1 MKLKKEH
8 FIGIAGVVGIV
19 YYVFFCKKGDDSTP
33 TGEEPS
39 SGGGGGGGGFP
50 TGALMID
57 TPKPSTPVTTVTGGV
72 QPTVITNPTVRGGTT
87 TGPLTAADPR
97 NNPIRTDVIGPM
109 GGPVGSGTVGG
120 GFIPIPK
127 GNPVSTGTVGGGFI
141 PFPKTTGG
149 ARPTTGRTGPVAA
162 ADPRNNPIV
171 TGIKGVGGISGT
183 GNNTGG
189 IIPASQGGS
198 PTPYTTGT
206 KATSSTTTQGG
217 NVFMPFAGKQPL
229 TVHNLL
235 M

>member
-39 SGGGGGGGGFP
+39 SGGGGGFGGGGFP

-57 TPKPSTPVTTVTGGV
+57 TTSKPSTPVTTVTGGV
-72 QPTVITNPTVRGGTT
+72 QPTVITNPTVRTGTT
-87 TGPLTAADPR
+87 TGPLTAYDPSK
-97 NNPIRTDVIGPM
+97 NPIRTDVVGPI
-109 GGPVGSGTVGG
+109 GGPVFT
-120 GFIPIPK
+120 PIK
-127 GNPVSTGTVGGGFI
+127 TG
-141 PFPKTTGG
+141 GG
-149 ARPTTGRTGPVAA
+149 ARPTTGATGPVVAA
-162 ADPRNNPIV
+162 GPNVGGGIV
-171 TGIKGVGGISGT
+171 GGIKGVGGISGT

-198 PTPYTTGT
+198 PTPYTTG
-206 KATSSTTTQGG
+206 ATSSTTTQGG

>member
-8 FIGIAGVVGIV
+8 FIGIAGVVGIA

-50 TGALMID
+50 TGALTID
-57 TPKPSTPVTTVTGGV
+57 TTPKPSTPVTTVTGGV
-72 QPTVITNPTVRGGTT
+72 QPTVITNPTVRSGTT

-97 NNPIRTDVIGPM
+97 NNPVVVVGPM
-109 GGPVGSGTVGG
+109 GGGGTV
-120 GFIPIPK
+120 
-127 GNPVSTGTVGGGFI
+127 VTG
-141 PFPKTTGG
+141 GG
-149 ARPTTGRTGPVAA
+149 ARPTTGRTGPVVAA
-162 ADPRNNPIV
+162 GPNVGGGIV
-171 TGIKGVGGISGT
+171 GGIKGVGGISGT

-198 PTPYTTGT
+198 ATPYTTG
-206 KATSSTTTQGG
+206 ATSSTTTQGG

>member
-8 FIGIAGVVGIV
+8 FIGIAGVVGIA
-19 YYVFFCKKGDDSTP
+19 YYVFFCKKGDDSTT

-39 SGGGGGGGGFP
+39 SGGGGFGGGGFP
-50 TGALMID
+50 TGALTTD
-57 TPKPSTPVTTVTGGV
+57 TPKPPAKEEVKPTNVTNSRFG
-72 QPTVITNPTVRGGTT
+72 P
-87 TGPLTAADPR
+87 TGPVVAADPR

-109 GGPVGSGTVGG
+109 GGPVGTGTTGG
-120 GFIPIPK
+120 GFIPNST

-149 ARPTTGRTGPVAA
+149 ARPTTGRTGPVVAA
-162 ADPRNNPIV
+162 GPNVGGGIV
-171 TGIKGVGGISGT
+171 GGIKGVGGISGT

-206 KATSSTTTQGG
+206 KATSSTTVQGG
-217 NVFMPFAGKQPL
+217 NVFIPFAGKHPL

>member
-8 FIGIAGVVGIV
+8 FIGIAGVVGIA

-39 SGGGGGGGGFP
+39 SGGGGFGGGGFP
-50 TGALMID
+50 TGALTTD
-57 TPKPSTPVTTVTGGV
+57 TPKPPAKEVAKSTPVTNSRFG
-72 QPTVITNPTVRGGTT
+72 P
-87 TGPLTAADPR
+87 TGPVVAADPR

-109 GGPVGSGTVGG
+109 GGPVGTGTTGG
-120 GFIPIPK
+120 GFIPNST

-149 ARPTTGRTGPVAA
+149 ARPTTGRTGPVVAA
-162 ADPRNNPIV
+162 GQNVGGGIV
-171 TGIKGVGGISGT
+171 GGIKGVGGISGT

-206 KATSSTTTQGG
+206 KATSSTTVQGG
-217 NVFMPFAGKQPL
+217 NVFIPFAGKHPL

>member
-39 SGGGGGGGGFP
+39 SGGGGFGGGGFP
-50 TGALMID
+50 TGALTTD
-57 TPKPSTPVTTVTGGV
+57 TPKPPAKEVAKSTPVTNSRFG
-72 QPTVITNPTVRGGTT
+72 P
-87 TGPLTAADPR
+87 TGPVVAADPR

-109 GGPVGSGTVGG
+109 GGPVGTGTTGG
-120 GFIPIPK
+120 GFIPNST

-149 ARPTTGRTGPVAA
+149 ARPTTGRTGPVVAA
-162 ADPRNNPIV
+162 GQNVGGGIV
-171 TGIKGVGGISGT
+171 GGIKGVGGISGT

-206 KATSSTTTQGG
+206 KATSSTTVQGG
-217 NVFMPFAGKQPL
+217 NVFIPFAGKHPL

>member
-19 YYVFFCKKGDDSTP
+19 YYVFFCKKGDDSTAI
-33 TGEEPS
+33 GEEPTS
-39 SGGGGGGGGFP
+39 GGGGGGGGGGFP

-87 TGPLTAADPR
+87 TGPLTAYDPSK
-97 NNPIRTDVIGPM
+97 NPIRTDVVGPI
-109 GGPVGSGTVGG
+109 GGPVFT
-120 GFIPIPK
+120 PIK
-127 GNPVSTGTVGGGFI
+127 TG
-141 PFPKTTGG
+141 GG
-149 ARPTTGRTGPVAA
+149 ARPTTGATGPVVAA
-162 ADPRNNPIV
+162 GPNVGGGIV
-171 TGIKGVGGISGT
+171 GGIKGVGGISGT

-198 PTPYTTGT
+198 PTPYTTG
-206 KATSSTTTQGG
+206 ATSSTTTQGG

>member
-19 YYVFFCKKGDDSTP
+19 YYVFFCKKGDDSTAI
-33 TGEEPS
+33 GEEPTS
-39 SGGGGGGGGFP
+39 GGGGGGGGGGFP

-87 TGPLTAADPR
+87 TGPLTAYDPSK
-97 NNPIRTDVIGPM
+97 NPIRTDVVGPI
-109 GGPVGSGTVGG
+109 GGPVFT
-120 GFIPIPK
+120 PIK
-127 GNPVSTGTVGGGFI
+127 TG
-141 PFPKTTGG
+141 GG
-149 ARPTTGRTGPVAA
+149 ARPTTGRTGPVVAA
-162 ADPRNNPIV
+162 GPNVGGGIV
-171 TGIKGVGGISGT
+171 GGIKGVGGISGT

-198 PTPYTTGT
+198 ATPYTTG
-206 KATSSTTTQGG
+206 ATSSTTTQGG

>member
-19 YYVFFCKKGDDSTP
+19 YYVFFCKKGDDSTAI
-33 TGEEPS
+33 GEEPTS
-39 SGGGGGGGGFP
+39 GGGGGGGGGGFP

-87 TGPLTAADPR
+87 TGPLTAYDPSK
-97 NNPIRTDVIGPM
+97 NPIRTDVVGPI
-109 GGPVGSGTVGG
+109 GGPVFT
-120 GFIPIPK
+120 PIK
-127 GNPVSTGTVGGGFI
+127 TG
-141 PFPKTTGG
+141 GG
-149 ARPTTGRTGPVAA
+149 ARPTTGRTGPVVAA
-162 ADPRNNPIV
+162 GPNVGGGIV
-171 TGIKGVGGISGT
+171 GGIKGVGGISGT

-198 PTPYTTGT
+198 PTPYTTG
-206 KATSSTTTQGG
+206 ATSSTTTQGG

>member
-19 YYVFFCKKGDDSTP
+19 YYVFFCKKGDDSIP

-39 SGGGGGGGGFP
+39 SGGGGFGGGGGFP
-50 TGALMID
+50 TGALSYTAPIVI
-57 TPKPSTPVTTVTGGV
+57 TPTPVVTGGV
-72 QPTVITNPTVRGGTT
+72 QPTVITNPTVRSGTT

-109 GGPVGSGTVGG
+109 GGPVFT
-120 GFIPIPK
+120 PIK
-127 GNPVSTGTVGGGFI
+127 TG
-141 PFPKTTGG
+141 GG
-149 ARPTTGRTGPVAA
+149 ARPTTGATGPYQPAGPNVGGG
-162 ADPRNNPIV
+162 IV
-171 TGIKGVGGISGT
+171 GGIKGVGGISGT

-206 KATSSTTTQGG
+206 KATSSTTVQGG
-217 NVFMPFAGKQPL
+217 NVFIPFAGKHPL

>member
-19 YYVFFCKKGDDSTP
+19 YYVFFCKKGDDSTAI
-33 TGEEPS
+33 GEEPTS
-39 SGGGGGGGGFP
+39 GGGGGGGGGGFP

-97 NNPIRTDVIGPM
+97 NNPIRTDVVGP
-109 GGPVGSGTVGG
+109 
-120 GFIPIPK
+120 F
-127 GNPVSTGTVGGGFI
+127 GNPVGTGTVGGGFI

-206 KATSSTTTQGG
+206 KATSSTTVQGG
-217 NVFMPFAGKQPL
+217 NVFIPFAGKPPL

>member
-19 YYVFFCKKGDDSTP
+19 YYVFFCKKGDDSTT

-39 SGGGGGGGGFP
+39 SGGGGFGGGGGGGGGFP
-50 TGALMID
+50 TGALTTD
-57 TPKPSTPVTTVTGGV
+57 TPKPPAKQEVKPPVPTWTTRFG
-72 QPTVITNPTVRGGTT
+72 P
-87 TGPLTAADPR
+87 TGPLAAADPR
-97 NNPIRTDVIGPM
+97 NNPIRTDIIGPM
-109 GGPVGSGTVGG
+109 GGTGGTGTVGG
-120 GFIPIPK
+120 GSIPT

-149 ARPTTGRTGPVAA
+149 ARPTTGRTGPVVAA
-162 ADPRNNPIV
+162 GPNVGGGIV
-171 TGIKGVGGISGT
+171 GGIKGVGGISGT

-198 PTPYTTGT
+198 PTPYTTG
-206 KATSSTTTQGG
+206 ATSSTTTQGG

>member
-19 YYVFFCKKGDDSTP
+19 YYVFFCKKGDDSTAI
-33 TGEEPS
+33 GEEPTS
-39 SGGGGGGGGFP
+39 GGGGGGGGGGFP

-87 TGPLTAADPR
+87 TGPLTAYDPSK
-97 NNPIRTDVIGPM
+97 NPIRTDVVGPI
-109 GGPVGSGTVGG
+109 GGPVFT
-120 GFIPIPK
+120 PIK
-127 GNPVSTGTVGGGFI
+127 TG
-141 PFPKTTGG
+141 GG
-149 ARPTTGRTGPVAA
+149 ARPTTGRTGPVVAA
-162 ADPRNNPIV
+162 GPNVGGGIV
-171 TGIKGVGGISGT
+171 GGIKGVGGISGT

-198 PTPYTTGT
+198 ATPYTTG
-206 KATSSTTTQGG
+206 ATSSTTTQGG
-217 NVFMPFAGKQPL
+217 NVFMPFAGKPPL

>member
-19 YYVFFCKKGDDSTP
+19 YYVFFCKKGDDSTT

-39 SGGGGGGGGFP
+39 SGGGGFGGGGFP
-50 TGALMID
+50 TGALTTD
-57 TPKPSTPVTTVTGGV
+57 TPKPPAKEEVKPTNVTNSRFG
-72 QPTVITNPTVRGGTT
+72 P
-87 TGPLTAADPR
+87 TGPVVAADPR

-109 GGPVGSGTVGG
+109 GGPVG
-120 GFIPIPK
+120 
-127 GNPVSTGTVGGGFI
+127 TGTVGGGFI

-149 ARPTTGRTGPVAA
+149 ARPTTGRTGPVVAA
-162 ADPRNNPIV
+162 GPNVGGGIV
-171 TGIKGVGGISGT
+171 GGIKGVGGISGT

-198 PTPYTTGT
+198 PTPYTTG
-206 KATSSTTTQGG
+206 ATSSTTKQGG
-217 NVFMPFAGKQPL
+217 NVFMPFAGKHPL

>member
-19 YYVFFCKKGDDSTP
+19 YYVFFCKKGDDSTT

-39 SGGGGGGGGFP
+39 SGGGGFGGGGFP
-50 TGALMID
+50 TGALTTD
-57 TPKPSTPVTTVTGGV
+57 TPKPPAKEEVKPTNVTNSRFG
-72 QPTVITNPTVRGGTT
+72 P
-87 TGPLTAADPR
+87 TGPVVAADPR

-109 GGPVGSGTVGG
+109 GGPVG
-120 GFIPIPK
+120 
-127 GNPVSTGTVGGGFI
+127 TGTVGGGFI

-149 ARPTTGRTGPVAA
+149 ARPTTGRTGPVVAA
-162 ADPRNNPIV
+162 GPNVGGGIV
-171 TGIKGVGGISGT
+171 GGIKGVGGISGT

-206 KATSSTTTQGG
+206 KATSSTTVQGG
-217 NVFMPFAGKQPL
+217 NVFIPFAGKHPL
-229 TVHNLL
+229 TLDNLL

>member
-19 YYVFFCKKGDDSTP
+19 YYVFFCKKGDDSTA

-39 SGGGGGGGGFP
+39 SGGGGFGGGGGFP
-50 TGALMID
+50 TGALSYTAPIVI
-57 TPKPSTPVTTVTGGV
+57 TPTPVVTGGV
-72 QPTVITNPTVRGGTT
+72 QPTVITNPTVRSGTT

-109 GGPVGSGTVGG
+109 GGPVFT
-120 GFIPIPK
+120 PIK
-127 GNPVSTGTVGGGFI
+127 TG
-141 PFPKTTGG
+141 GG
-149 ARPTTGRTGPVAA
+149 ARPTTGATGPYQPAGPNVGGG
-162 ADPRNNPIV
+162 IV
-171 TGIKGVGGISGT
+171 GGIKGVGGISGT

-198 PTPYTTGT
+198 PTPYTTG
-206 KATSSTTTQGG
+206 ATSSTTTQGG

>member
-19 YYVFFCKKGDDSTP
+19 YYVFFCKKGDDSTAI
-33 TGEEPS
+33 GEEPTS
-39 SGGGGGGGGFP
+39 GGGGGGGGGGFP

-72 QPTVITNPTVRGGTT
+72 QPTVITNPTVRSGTT
-87 TGPLTAADPR
+87 TGPLTAYDPSK
-97 NNPIRTDVIGPM
+97 NPIRTDVVGPI
-109 GGPVGSGTVGG
+109 GGPVFT
-120 GFIPIPK
+120 PIK
-127 GNPVSTGTVGGGFI
+127 TG
-141 PFPKTTGG
+141 GG
-149 ARPTTGRTGPVAA
+149 ARPTTGRTGPVVAA
-162 ADPRNNPIV
+162 GPNVGGGIV
-171 TGIKGVGGISGT
+171 GGIKGVGGISGT

-198 PTPYTTGT
+198 PTPYTTG
-206 KATSSTTTQGG
+206 ATSSTTTQGG

>member
-39 SGGGGGGGGFP
+39 SGGGGGFGGGGFP
-50 TGALMID
+50 TGALTTD
-57 TPKPSTPVTTVTGGV
+57 TPKPPAKEEVKPIVVTDSRFG
-72 QPTVITNPTVRGGTT
+72 P
-87 TGPLTAADPR
+87 TGPIAAGDPR
-97 NNPIRTDVIGPM
+97 NNPIRTDIVGPM
-109 GGPVGSGTVGG
+109 GNPVGTGTVGG
-120 GFIPIPK
+120 GFIPT

-149 ARPTTGRTGPVAA
+149 ARPTTGRTGPVVAA
-162 ADPRNNPIV
+162 GPNVGGGIV
-171 TGIKGVGGISGT
+171 GGIKGVGGISGT

-206 KATSSTTTQGG
+206 KATSSTTVQGG